1 MQYSG
6 PSYQWVGVT
15 EHGWGKVL
23 FVNNGER
30 LVFGLP
36 MQTCLMA
43 MAEKEKIAISSITD
57 ITALAKFFV
66 SFKPKTLVEMGGFY
80 IYLRQG
86 QGIVIPPMYQIGI
99 LNAFNLDTC
108 PTGDACVIPADIVE
122 SCWSLYWLCIL
133 YLCFSVFPGLIKI
146 RHTVSFA
153 LLLDGM
159 HL

>member
-1 MQYSG
+1 MQGTFQLKKLLKEGAWEDSEWCKMLRVRMQYSG
-6 PSYQWVGVT
+6 PSYEWVGVT

-43 MAEKEKIAISSITD
+43 MAEKEKVTISSITD

-66 SFKPKTLVEMGGFY
+66 SIKPQKLTEMGGFY

-86 QGIVIPPMYQIGI
+86 QGIVIPPMYHIGM
-99 LNAFNLDTC
+99 LNSFRLETC
-108 PTGDACVIPADIVE
+108 PTGDACLIPADIVE
-122 SCWSLYWLCIL
+122 PC
-133 YLCFSVFPGLIKI
+133 
-146 RHTVSFA
+146 
-153 LLLDGM
+153 
-159 HL
+159 